1 MFAVF
6 WDVFPHKYYIN
17 NTIPTYLLQA
27 TLIGYTKN
35 TAPGDSDIMDV
46 LDPGINNAHGLPSVH
61 WRRTPEHPF
70 DYHWLAVQWAQ

>member
-1 MFAVF
+1 MFAIF
-6 WDVFPHKYYIN
+6 WDVFLHKYYIN

-46 LDPGINNAHGLPSVH
+46 LDEMGNGELDDIP
-61 WRRTPEHPF
+61 
-70 DYHWLAVQWAQ
+70 